1 MKKNNIP
8 PYVSFKDH
16 LEKELKDPEFR
27 KWYDYY
33 GKQLEIAMQVNKLRK
48 ERKLSQKQLASKL
61 GTTQSNIARIEAGNQ
76 NLTVGMLNKIA
87 DVFDRKLKI
96 EFTR

>member
-1 MKKNNIP
+1 MKKNNSI
-8 PYVSFKDH
+8 YFKDY
-16 LEKELKDPEFR
+16 LEEQLRDPEVR

-33 GKQLEIAMQVNKLRK
+33 GKQLEIAIQINKLRK
-48 ERKLSQKQLASKL
+48 ERNLSQRQLAQKL

-76 NLTVGMLNKIA
+76 NLTLGMMQKIA
-87 DVFDRKLKI
+87 TTFDRKLKV

>member
-1 MKKNNIP
+1 MKKNKTKDSI
-8 PYVSFKDH
+8 YFKDY
-16 LEKELKDPEFR
+16 LEEQLKDPVIR